1 MKILIVEDEEAIR
14 ENVAAWLTFEGYDVT
29 TARNGREGVEKALQ
43 VLPDLM
49 LCDITMPELDGYGVL
64 LDLQANPRT
73 SAIPFIFLTARADKS
88 FVRHG
93 MEMGADDYITKPFT
107 REELLAA
114 IAARINRR
122 DAFVGEVRQEVDEL
136 KTKIIRLVSHELRTP
151 LASLVFVQHLI
162 ERQLGNLGEYE
173 LKELLQTMRVGTDRL
188 EHIVQQ
194 AVLLTQIEGG
204 VYTVESV
211 AESSVPV
218 YLWHLLPPAIE
229 AARRYAYRNR
239 YNPIQKTEHDPDV
252 ALLGDTML
260 LKHALIEV
268 ISNALN
274 FSPPDETVFINQWIA
289 DGTYWVSILDQGI
302 GMTESEIERAR
313 ASFEQIGRE
322 SREQQGMGVGL
333 DLAHQLIS
341 LHRGTL
347 DLRSVPQKGTQVTI
361 GLPIYAGT

>member
-1 MKILIVEDEEAIR
+1 MKILIVEDEKSIR
-14 ENVAAWLTFEGYDVT
+14 EDVGAWLVFEGHDVT
-29 TARNGREGVEKALQ
+29 TAQNGREGVEKALQ
-43 VLPDLM
+43 VLPDLIF
-49 LCDITMPELDGYGVL
+49 CDITMPELDGYGVL
-64 LDLQANPRT
+64 LALQANPRT

-88 FVRHG
+88 FLRHG

-114 IAARINRR
+114 IAARISRR
-122 DAFVGEVRQEVDEL
+122 DVFVGEVRQEVEDL

-162 ERQLGNLGEYE
+162 ERQLGQLEENE
-173 LKELLQTMRVGTDRL
+173 LRELLQTMRVGTDRL

-211 AESSVPV
+211 AETSVPV
-218 YLWHLLPPAIE
+218 YLWHLMPPAIDM
-229 AARRYAYRNR
+229 ARRYAYRNR
-239 YNPIQKTEHDPDV
+239 NNPIKKTEHDPDV
-252 ALLGDTML
+252 ALLGNTIL
-260 LKHALIEV
+260 LKHALVEV

-274 FSPPDETVFINQWIA
+274 FSPPDQEVFINQWIA

-302 GMTESEIERAR
+302 GMMESEVERAR
-313 ASFEQIGRE
+313 AAFEQIGRE

-333 DLAHQLIS
+333 DLAYQLIR

-347 DLRSVPQKGTQVTI
+347 DLRSVPDKGTQVTI
-361 GLPIYAGT
+361 GLPIYTGG